1 MKKKITAVFTAV
13 LLIVLSVVPGFAEEE
28 KFPYVVDEAGLLT
41 EEENQELES
50 NAALLA
56 EEYGLGVY
64 IITVE
69 DITDYVD
76 EPDMVSAAETLYL
89 AYELGEQEDQSGIL
103 LLLSMAERDYAL
115 FAFGYGNTAFTDY
128 GKSYLSGKFL
138 DDFGEDDWYDGFVD
152 YQRTCGEMVASA
164 QNGEAIDV
172 DNVPTSSNARI
183 YGIVACIILG
193 VLIAF
198 IVRAVL
204 KGQLK
209 SVAMGT
215 GAEAFVTAEGLTL
228 TDRSDLY
235 THTTESRVYDPP
247 NDDNDSGG
255 TSIRSSGGSGSSGK
269 F

>member
-1 MKKKITAVFTAV
+1 MKKKITAVFTAI
-13 LLIVLSVVPGFAEEE
+13 LLIALSVVPGFAQEE
-28 KFPYVVDEAGLLT
+28 KFPYVVDEAYLLT
-41 EEENQELES
+41 DEEATELES
-50 NAALLA
+50 NAEILA
-56 EEYGLGVY
+56 GEYGLGVY
-64 IITVE
+64 IITVD

-89 AYELGEQEDQSGIL
+89 AFELGENDDQSGIL
-103 LLLSMAERDYAL
+103 LLLSMAERDYAI

-138 DDFGEDDWYDGFVD
+138 DDFGEDNWYDGFVD

-164 QNGEAIDV
+164 QNGEPVDA
-172 DNVPTSSNARI
+172 DNVPASPNARI

-198 IVRAVL
+198 IVRGVL

-215 GAEAFVTAEGLTL
+215 GAEEFVTGEGLTL
-228 TDRSDLY
+228 TARNDIY
-235 THTTESRVYDPP
+235 THTTKTRVYDPP
-247 NDDNDSGG
+247 EDNSSGG
-255 TSIRSSGGSGSSGK
+255 TTIRDSGGSGSGGK

>member
-1 MKKKITAVFTAV
+1 MKKKITAVVTAV

-28 KFPYVVDEAGLLT
+28 KFPYVVDEAWLLT

-76 EPDMVSAAETLYL
+76 ATDMVSAAETRYL

-115 FAFGYGNTAFTDY
+115 FAFGYGNEAFTDY
-128 GKSYLSGKFL
+128 GKDYLSGKFL
-138 DDFGEDDWYDGFVD
+138 ADFGEDDWFDGFVE
-152 YQRTCGEMVASA
+152 YQRVCGEMVASA
-164 QNGEAIDV
+164 QNGEPVDV
-172 DNVPTSSNARI
+172 DNVPTSPNARI

-198 IVRAVL
+198 IVRGVL

-215 GAEAFVTAEGLTL
+215 DAEEFVTGEGLTL
-228 TDRSDLY
+228 TARNDIY
-235 THTTESRVYDPP
+235 THTTTTRVYDPP
-247 NDDNDSGG
+247 DDDSSSGG
-255 TSIRSSGGSGSSGK
+255 PSIRDSGGSGSSGK